1 MKQQPP
7 SDAGFG
13 DAGPGSGGAVPGA
26 QAGDAPGAAF
36 GLAALPSAPAED
48 VAVEPGDPVAAW
60 AALGA
65 AARAVATAPLW
76 RLSDDQVAGL
86 LRDQVA
92 DAARTEAARLALI
105 RELDTRGWAAAVGA
119 TSTQAWLAQALLI
132 DPRTAAADVRA
143 ARALDPAG
151 DAPPQPGVP
160 VLTGAAR
167 SGDDPVLAATGRA
180 LADGTVSRA
189 HADAV
194 AASVRA
200 LPAHPTTR
208 PDLVPEAEACLLQQ
222 CAQFDPPTVRR
233 LGREVLHTV
242 DPSGALT
249 EELTAAARDELWLTA
264 TPTGRLRLRGEVDQV
279 TGALLTTLV
288 EAGAAPRPTAAD
300 GPDPRPATTR
310 RAHAL
315 AEVLRLAA
323 NAAPSVHGGLSPHL
337 LITMT
342 LDTLRSSLTAAGC
355 DTAAAGGSEA
365 SGPANSGTTG
375 TGGTSDTG
383 VPGLDPRAGEHPAL
397 FGAAPQQATAQDATA
412 RDAKARDAKARES
425 ARLAREGLNRAQRRA
440 APKVARRMAVTET
453 GVPLSAP
460 TARRLACDATIIPL
474 VLGANSEPLDIGR
487 ATRLIPPAIRRALI
501 ARDRGCAFPG
511 CRRPPRWCDAHHI
524 KYWADGGE
532 TCLENLVLLCGHHHD
547 LIHHSQWTVAIA
559 DGRPVFNPPAWLD
572 PTGFPRGPTD
582 PQAA

>member
-26 QAGDAPGAAF
+26 QAADAPGAAF
-36 GLAALPSAPAED
+36 GLAALPSAPAEE
-48 VAVEPGDPVAAW
+48 VAVEPGDPVGAW

-151 DAPPQPGVP
+151 DAPPEPGAP
-160 VLTGAAR
+160 VMTGATR
-167 SGDDPVLAATGRA
+167 SDADPVLAATGRA
-180 LADGTVSRA
+180 LADGIVSRA

-194 AASVRA
+194 VASVRA

-242 DPSGALT
+242 DPSGVLA
-249 EELTAAARDELWLTA
+249 EELTRAARDELWLTP

-288 EAGAAPRPTAAD
+288 EAGAAPRPSAAD
-300 GPDPRPATTR
+300 GPDARPATTR

-342 LDTLRSSLTAAGC
+342 LDTLRSSLG
-355 DTAAAGGSEA
+355 AAAGRGTVAA
-365 SGPANSGTTG
+365 SGDAGGTSGTSGTT
-375 TGGTSDTG
+375 DTG
-383 VPGLDPRAGEHPAL
+383 VPSLDPRAAEHPAL
-397 FGAAPQQATAQDATA
+397 FGAAPQQATGQDVKPQDA
-412 RDAKARDAKARES
+412 RARES
-425 ARLAREGLNRAQRRA
+425 ARQAGEGLNRAQRRA

-453 GVPLSAP
+453 GVPLSAA

>member
-92 DAARTEAARLALI
+92 DAARIEAARLALI

-119 TSTQAWLAQALLI
+119 TSTQAWLAHALLI
-132 DPRTAAADVRA
+132 APRTAAADVRA

-151 DAPPQPGVP
+151 DAPPEPGAP

-167 SGDDPVLAATGRA
+167 SDADPVLAPTGRA
-180 LADGTVSRA
+180 LTDGTVSRA

-194 AASVRA
+194 LASVRA
-200 LPAHPTTR
+200 LPARPDGTTR
-208 PDLVPEAEACLLQQ
+208 EDLIHDAQTFLLTQ

-233 LGREVLHTV
+233 LGREVLHTI
-242 DPSGALT
+242 DPTGVLT
-249 EELTAAARDELWLTA
+249 EELTAAARDELWLTPTA
-264 TPTGRLRLRGEVDQV
+264 TGRLRLRGEVDQV

-288 EAGAAPRPTAAD
+288 EAGAAPRPSAAD
-300 GPDPRPATTR
+300 GPDARPATTR

-315 AEVLRLAA
+315 GEVLRLAA

-342 LDTLRSSLTAAGC
+342 LDTLRSDLTHA
-355 DTAAAGGSEA
+355 TAAAGY
-365 SGPANSGTTG
+365 GTAG
-375 TGGTSDTG
+375 GGTVASAGTASEGGGG

-412 RDAKARDAKARES
+412 RDAKARDAKAKES
-425 ARLAREGLNRAQRRA
+425 ARQAGEGLNRAQRRA

-453 GVPLSAP
+453 G
-460 TARRLACDATIIPL
+460 
-474 VLGANSEPLDIGR
+474 
-487 ATRLIPPAIRRALI
+487 
-501 ARDRGCAFPG
+501 
-511 CRRPPRWCDAHHI
+511 
-524 KYWADGGE
+524 
-532 TCLENLVLLCGHHHD
+532 
-547 LIHHSQWTVAIA
+547 
-559 DGRPVFNPPAWLD
+559 
-572 PTGFPRGPTD
+572 
-582 PQAA
+582 